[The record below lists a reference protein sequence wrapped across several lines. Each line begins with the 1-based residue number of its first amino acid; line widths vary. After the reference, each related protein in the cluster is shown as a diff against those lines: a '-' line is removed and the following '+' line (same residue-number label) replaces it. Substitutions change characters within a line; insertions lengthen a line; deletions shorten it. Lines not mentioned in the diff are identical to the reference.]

1 MAAQREWYEKDYY
14 AVLGVAQSAEAKEIT
29 KAYRKLARENHPD
42 AKPGDD
48 AAEERFKEISTAY
61 DVLSDE
67 TKRREYDE
75 VRRLGPMGGGGMG
88 NMRFTT
94 GGESGSFEDMF
105 RMFSGGRSRGGA
117 SSGVGPRRGSDLE
130 ANLTLDFNDAILG
143 VTTSV
148 YLTSDARC
156 ETCSGSG
163 ARPGTNRK
171 TCSQCGGRG
180 QVDDNQGFFSF
191 ASPCAGCGGAGST
204 IETPCG
210 VCRGTGIEKRNR
222 EVKVRVPA
230 GVSDGSRIRLTG
242 KGTPGRNGGP
252 NGDLFIICRVGKS
265 ATFGRDGDNLTVN
278 VPVTFAE
285 AALGANIEV
294 PTLSGDNV
302 TLRIKAGTQSGS
314 RHRVKGRGVETT
326 KHQGDLIVTVNV
338 FVPTSLT
345 DEQREAIETMA
356 SVVHINPRDNT
367 NNSK

>member
-1 MAAQREWYEKDYY
+1 
-14 AVLGVAQSAEAKEIT
+14 
-29 KAYRKLARENHPD
+29 
-42 AKPGDD
+42 
-48 AAEERFKEISTAY
+48 
-61 DVLSDE
+61 
-67 TKRREYDE
+67 
-75 VRRLGPMGGGGMG
+75 
-88 NMRFTT
+88 
-94 GGESGSFEDMF
+94 MF

-326 KHQGDLIVTVNV
+326 KHHGDLIVTVNV
-338 FVPTSLT
+338 VVPTSLT
-345 DEQREAIETMA
+345 ENERQAIENLA
-356 SVVHINPRDNT
+356 SISKINPRDNT
-367 NNSK
+367 NNS